1 MDSQDLTRLFE
12 AVRLGEL
19 SPAEAAKRV
28 KVAPLEE
35 TGGFATVDLHR
46 AIRCGSPEVIFGQ
59 GKTVEQIVAILR
71 TLIRHGHGGL
81 VTRVAAEAGPVLRE
95 TFPEGV
101 YNEVG
106 RTFRI
111 QGPDAGPKLGRVIVV
126 TAGTSDLPVAEEAK
140 VAAEAWNC
148 EVKLVADVGVA
159 GIHRLFNRLSELQ
172 EADVLVVAAGM
183 EGALPSVVGG
193 LVDCPIIAVPTSIGY
208 GANFGGL
215 SALLTMLNSCASNV
229 LVVNIDAGFNGGHV
243 AGLIARRA
251 GQARAGA
258 APAGSGRVEA
268 VEAKGAV
275 HHGH

>member
-1 MDSQDLTRLFE
+1 MDSQELTRLFE
-12 AVRLGEL
+12 SVRRGEI
-19 SPAEAAKRV
+19 SPVEASKRV
-28 KVAPLEE
+28 KTAPLEE

-81 VTRVAAEAGPVLRE
+81 VTRVVAEAGAELLE
-95 TFPEGV
+95 AFPEGE
-101 YNEVG
+101 YNPRG
-106 RTFRI
+106 RTFRVKGDD
-111 QGPDAGPKLGRVIVV
+111 QGPKLGKVVVV

-140 VAAEAWNC
+140 VAAESWNC
-148 EVKLVADVGVA
+148 EVSLVADVGVA
-159 GIHRLFNRLSELQ
+159 GIHRLFNRLSDLH
-172 EADVLVVAAGM
+172 EADVLVVVAGM

-215 SALLTMLNSCASNV
+215 AALLGMLNSCASNV
-229 LVVNIDAGFNGGHV
+229 VVVNIDGGFNGGHV

-251 GQARAGA
+251 GQARMGTGGPAEIQPHVEESKGA
-258 APAGSGRVEA
+258 A
-268 VEAKGAV
+268 